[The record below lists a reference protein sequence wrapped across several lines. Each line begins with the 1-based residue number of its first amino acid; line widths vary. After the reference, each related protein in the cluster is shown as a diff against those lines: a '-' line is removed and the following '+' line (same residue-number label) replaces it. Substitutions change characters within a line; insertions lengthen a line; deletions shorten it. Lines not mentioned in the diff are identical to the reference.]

1 MATTVNRARP
11 MVPENPCGI
20 CHKNVHANCKSVY
33 CNNCNLWVH
42 LKCNNISIPEYNKL
56 QDEADDV
63 PWFCL
68 NCTKIMFPFGQL
80 DNEELLNL
88 HGCDIPSWVDSVPSF
103 KITSGLTN
111 LPNLDDYDIDE
122 HLPSNINSNYHTL
135 QDLSTFSNSENDLS
149 LFHMNVRSLSLH
161 FDELFSTLATLK
173 TNFDVIGVSETW
185 NSFENP
191 IKTNVEIP
199 GYSYF
204 PVQSHS
210 QNGGVVL
217 YVKSGGLAPTPRPDL
232 GKDSTSFESVW
243 VEVENKKGKNHLFC
257 CVYRHPSSDLDSF
270 SEYLQ
275 VDIKRSPSVNIFR
288 RKLKAFLFQS
298 NYQN

>member
-1 MATTVNRARP
+1 
-11 MVPENPCGI
+11 
-20 CHKNVHANCKSVY
+20 
-33 CNNCNLWVH
+33 
-42 LKCNNISIPEYNKL
+42 
-56 QDEADDV
+56 
-63 PWFCL
+63 
-68 NCTKIMFPFGQL
+68 MFPFGQL

-210 QNGGVVL
+210 QNGGVAL
-217 YVKSGGLAPTPRPDL
+217 YVKSGLAPTPRPDL

-243 VEVENKKGKNHLFC
+243 VEVENKKGKNDLFC